1 MKITFLGTSHGVP
14 AADRNCACTM
24 LETGGAVYILDAG
37 APLMELLIQHGVDV
51 NKVRAVVTTHYHADH
66 VAGIPHFAC
75 LASWYFKEM
84 DVDIYLTEQ
93 RGLDVFAD
101 PFGELNPERV
111 RFHLM
116 DAQAG
121 YADGSIRFIPVPT
134 KHLAAAGRPAY
145 GYIVEAEGKRML
157 FTGDMSNRLAED
169 DFPAVSA
176 EMDFDLIVSELAHFG
191 VPEVEPYVHKCRTK
205 QFAFTHVFPLSKYD
219 DIEALKELVS
229 FPILCPADGD
239 ELVL

>member
-1 MKITFLGTSHGVP
+1 MRITFLGTSHGVP
-14 AADRNCACTM
+14 AADRNCSCTM
-24 LETGGAVYILDAG
+24 IETGGATYILDAG
-37 APLMELLIQHGVDV
+37 APLIELLIQHGVDLG
-51 NKVRAVVTTHYHADH
+51 KVRAVITTHYHADH

-93 RGLDVFAD
+93 RGIDALAD
-101 PFGELNPERV
+101 PFGELDPERV

-116 DAQAG
+116 NTETG
-121 YADGSIRFIPVPT
+121 YVDGNIRFIPVPT
-134 KHLAAAGRPAY
+134 RHLEAAGRPAY
-145 GYIVEAEGKRML
+145 GYVVEAEGRRML
-157 FTGDMSNRLAED
+157 FTGDMSGGLAKD

-191 VPEVEPYVHKCRTK
+191 VPEVEPYVRKCHTK

-219 DIEALKELVS
+219 DIEALKKRVD